1 MARTT
6 LDKVFPDHWS
16 FMLGEVALYCFVVLL
31 LTGVFLTF
39 FFNPSSKEVVYDG
52 AYAPLRGVHMS
63 EAYRSTVRL
72 SFDVRAG
79 LVMRQIHH
87 WAALLFI
94 AAVVT
99 HLCRV
104 FFTGAF
110 RRPREINWIVGVT
123 LLVLVIA
130 NGFTGYSMPD
140 DLLSGTGLRIANSIV
155 LAVPLAGTWLAFL
168 IFGGEFPADQIIN
181 RLFVIHILLVPAAIA
196 ALLGLHLA
204 ILWRQKHTQFAGPL
218 RAGGTA
224 PAGLPLKTGGTEP
237 AELPLKT
244 GGTEPAELPL
254 KTELNVVGSYLW
266 PTYAAKSIGLFALV
280 FAVLAA
286 LGGLAQINPV
296 WLYGPFRPSVVS
308 TAAQPDWYVGWL
320 EGALRIMP
328 PWEVRAFNH
337 TLANVFFP
345 GLLLPG
351 ITFGLL
357 YAWPFL
363 EQRWTGDRAEH
374 HLLDRPRDR
383 PVRTALGVATLT
395 FYAVLTVAG
404 AQDIIAQKLDV
415 SVTVV
420 THTLQALVLLLP
432 VAAALFTAKVCRDLQ
447 GADAL
452 AARKAVVLH
461 GPPVTPSPV
470 PREAAQRTGKGAV
483 AGAAIVAVGW
493 ALGRR
498 RRPK

>member
-1 MARTT
+1 VDDRLGVSRFARTT

-39 FFNPSSKEVVYDG
+39 FFEPSTKEVVYHG
-52 AYAPLRGVHMS
+52 GYAPLRGVRMS
-63 EAYRSTVRL
+63 EAYASTVRL

-79 LVMRQIHH
+79 LVMRQVHH

-94 AAVVT
+94 ASVVT

-110 RRPREINWIVGVT
+110 RRPRELNWIIGVT
-123 LLVLVIA
+123 LLLLAIA

-140 DLLSGTGLRIANSIV
+140 DLLSGTGLRIAYSIV
-155 LAVPLAGTWLAFL
+155 LAVPFVGTWLAFL
-168 IFGGEFPADQIIN
+168 FFGGEFPADQIIN

-196 ALLGLHLA
+196 ILLTAHLA
-204 ILWRQKHTQFAGPL
+204 VLWRQKHTQFPG
-218 RAGGTA
+218 RG
-224 PAGLPLKTGGTEP
+224 KVE
-237 AELPLKT
+237 
-244 GGTEPAELPL
+244 
-254 KTELNVVGSYLW
+254 KTEHNVVGSYLW
-266 PTYAAKSIGLFALV
+266 PTYAAKSVGLFALV

-296 WLYGPFRPSVVS
+296 WLYGPFEPSVVS

-328 PWEVRAFNH
+328 AWELRTSGF

-351 ITFGLL
+351 MTFGLL

-363 EQRWTGDRAEH
+363 EQRVTGDRLEH

-395 FYAVLTVAG
+395 FYVVLLVAG
-404 AQDIIAQKLDV
+404 AQDIVAQKLDV
-415 SVTVV
+415 SITVV
-420 THTLQALVLLLP
+420 THTLQVLVFALP
-432 VAAALFTAKVCRDLQ
+432 VAAALVANKLCRDLQ

-452 AARKAVVLH
+452 LARKEAVRA
-461 GPPVTPSPV
+461 GAGAPAPPV
-470 PREAAQRTGKGAV
+470 PRASPAPKRNALAVAGGGAV
-483 AGAAIVAVGW
+483 A
-493 ALGRR
+493 ALGWLFGRR
-498 RRPK
+498 SKK